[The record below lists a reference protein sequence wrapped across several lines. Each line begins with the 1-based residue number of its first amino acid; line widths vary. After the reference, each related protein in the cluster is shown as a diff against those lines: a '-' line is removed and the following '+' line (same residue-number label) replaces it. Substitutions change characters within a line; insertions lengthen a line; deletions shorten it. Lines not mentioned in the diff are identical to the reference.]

1 MLSYFVIISYLSPT
15 AFLVLYYEILS
26 WEVTQLLQLF
36 VFVFLFFSSVSL
48 IAPTWRL
55 YGLLAVHGWKEE
67 LQFPPGTG

>member
-1 MLSYFVIISYLSPT
+1 
-15 AFLVLYYEILS
+15 
-26 WEVTQLLQLF
+26 
-36 VFVFLFFSSVSL
+36 LFFSSVSL